1 MRRFQYFIDFDGT
14 VRIDNKDDDYPAGN
28 TPWPKLFGIFNS
40 FCNIFFKHS
49 QIIRLALFKTSRGSY
64 FRDIGKIV
72 FHRLSVRNF
81 FAPFRR
87 GLKRIDSG
95 QRRAKQLQRPFFYD
109 NRLAATG
116 VGNFQIDAASQRIDG
131 KIHPEVVNKVIR
143 SIAVAIVNLSHTF
156 HKRLPEQLNIV
167 RTLKF
172 GPPQLCTKNRIKTRA
187 GSFSWELGI
196 IFD

>member
-1 MRRFQYFIDFDGT
+1 MITRPETPHGRSSSGYSTLLQYIFQT
-14 VRIDNKDDDYPAGN
+14 QSN
-28 TPWPKLFGIFNS
+28 
-40 FCNIFFKHS
+40 HS
-49 QIIRLALFKTSRGSY
+49 ARSFKTSRGSY

-95 QRRAKQLQRPFFYD
+95 QRRAKQLQCPFFHD

-167 RTLKF
+167 RTLK
-172 GPPQLCTKNRIKTRA
+172 
-187 GSFSWELGI
+187 
-196 IFD
+196 

>member
-1 MRRFQYFIDFDGT
+1 MRRFQYFIDLDRT
-14 VRIDNKDDDYPAGN
+14 VRIDDKGNGDPSGN

-40 FCNIFFKHS
+40 FCNISLKRCK
-49 QIIRLALFKTSRGSY
+49 IIRLALFKAGQGNY
-64 FRDIGKIV
+64 FRDIGEIV
-72 FHRLSVRNF
+72 FHRLSGRNF

-95 QRRAKQLQRPFFYD
+95 QRRAKQLQRPFFHD

-156 HKRLPEQLNIV
+156 HKRLLEQLNIV
-167 RTLKF
+167 RTLK
-172 GPPQLCTKNRIKTRA
+172 
-187 GSFSWELGI
+187 
-196 IFD
+196 

>member
-95 QRRAKQLQRPFFYD
+95 QRRATPMS
-109 NRLAATG
+109 
-116 VGNFQIDAASQRIDG
+116 V
-131 KIHPEVVNKVIR
+131 
-143 SIAVAIVNLSHTF
+143 LS
-156 HKRLPEQLNIV
+156 R
-167 RTLKF
+167 
-172 GPPQLCTKNRIKTRA
+172 
-187 GSFSWELGI
+187 
-196 IFD
+196 

>member
-95 QRRAKQLQRPFFYD
+95 QRRAKQLQCPSFTIIVWRRQVSGISRSMQRPS
-109 NRLAATG
+109 
-116 VGNFQIDAASQRIDG
+116 VSM
-131 KIHPEVVNKVIR
+131 V
-143 SIAVAIVNLSHTF
+143 
-156 HKRLPEQLNIV
+156 
-167 RTLKF
+167 KF
-172 GPPQLCTKNRIKTRA
+172 IQK
-187 GSFSWELGI
+187 
-196 IFD
+196 

>member
-95 QRRAKQLQRPFFYD
+95 QRRAKQLQCPFFHD

-116 VGNFQIDAASQRIDG
+116 VGNFQISKAWVLNENKSQTSANKYTNLHCIIWG
-131 KIHPEVVNKVIR
+131 LIFSVVFI
-143 SIAVAIVNLSHTF
+143 L
-156 HKRLPEQLNIV
+156 
-167 RTLKF
+167 
-172 GPPQLCTKNRIKTRA
+172 
-187 GSFSWELGI
+187 FS
-196 IFD
+196 

>member
-95 QRRAKQLQRPFFYD
+95 QRRAKQLQCPFFPIIVW
-109 NRLAATG
+109 RRQVSG
-116 VGNFQIDAASQRIDG
+116 ISRSMQR
-131 KIHPEVVNKVIR
+131 PSVSMV
-143 SIAVAIVNLSHTF
+143 
-156 HKRLPEQLNIV
+156 
-167 RTLKF
+167 KF
-172 GPPQLCTKNRIKTRA
+172 IQK
-187 GSFSWELGI
+187 
-196 IFD
+196 

>member
-28 TPWPKLFGIFNS
+28 TPWPKLSGIFNS

-49 QIIRLALFKTSRGSY
+49 QIIRLALFKAGQGNY

-95 QRRAKQLQRPFFYD
+95 QRRAKQLQCPFFHD

-167 RTLKF
+167 RTLK
-172 GPPQLCTKNRIKTRA
+172 
-187 GSFSWELGI
+187 
-196 IFD
+196 